1 LLADVST
8 ARADGEV
15 AKVHEV
21 ATQLYAIDPQ
31 NDVAALAIAEQYLM
45 RGDSRGAIGLLRQ
58 HITTAKDELQRDV
71 PKQVARVLR
80 RVEQGLVPVAGVDDA
95 VATALPYDTAKRD
108 VFVGRDEELSRL
120 EALWA
125 KVRNGNLVTCLIS
138 GAAGI
143 GKSTLITRFAT
154 TVLAR
159 GLPAYLV
166 SCQEMGRNI
175 PFATVSDLTCKLAR
189 DPGASATDPQSLAE
203 ASRVTPGLRAVYTGI
218 PDPLP
223 TPPETV
229 RLRVADALIRIL
241 AAVADGGATL
251 VALDDIQYLDP
262 ASKDIVHVL
271 ARRLESTPTLLLATI
286 RSTGPGRSMM
296 GVEASEVVD
305 WQEELCLGTM
315 DKERIQEMV
324 RGLTELAAIPE
335 TVCLKMAELS
345 QGNPYLTE
353 MLVSDW
359 RNSEGESLVA
369 AALRGEGTSSK
380 WRPPDT
386 MRKAF
391 SRQHKGLSRDAEH
404 MLHLLAVAERA
415 IPMDE
420 IESLLTLEPGVGD
433 RAALELIDR
442 AIVRTSSG
450 TLGFRNEPHRAFV
463 YRVMGDEARTY
474 YHARIA
480 RSLTGTAEEEDFQRA
495 LEASLHYLKAGMNEE
510 AVATACAGADAAVT
524 HGAPKEAERVLKAVL
539 PSCPQGISQQVQI
552 LLAQALSSQQRY
564 RESLEAL
571 PNRNSYSGS
580 REPAHSLS
588 IRAEALHRG
597 RLADTDSIAKMI
609 KEAIRQANREA
620 NQSLALSGYQA
631 LAEMAH
637 ENEWQDEVEKVEG
650 ASM

>member
-125 KVRNGNLVTCLIS
+125 KVHDGNLVTCIIS

-229 RLRVADALIRIL
+229 RLRVVWWRWMTFNTWIQQAKTSFTCWRGGSSRHPRCCSRPF
-241 AAVADGGATL
+241 AVL
-251 VALDDIQYLDP
+251 VP
-262 ASKDIVHVL
+262 
-271 ARRLESTPTLLLATI
+271 
-286 RSTGPGRSMM
+286 
-296 GVEASEVVD
+296 
-305 WQEELCLGTM
+305 
-315 DKERIQEMV
+315 
-324 RGLTELAAIPE
+324 
-335 TVCLKMAELS
+335 
-345 QGNPYLTE
+345 
-353 MLVSDW
+353 
-359 RNSEGESLVA
+359 
-369 AALRGEGTSSK
+369 
-380 WRPPDT
+380 
-386 MRKAF
+386 
-391 SRQHKGLSRDAEH
+391 
-404 MLHLLAVAERA
+404 
-415 IPMDE
+415 
-420 IESLLTLEPGVGD
+420 
-433 RAALELIDR
+433 
-442 AIVRTSSG
+442 
-450 TLGFRNEPHRAFV
+450 
-463 YRVMGDEARTY
+463 
-474 YHARIA
+474 
-480 RSLTGTAEEEDFQRA
+480 
-495 LEASLHYLKAGMNEE
+495 
-510 AVATACAGADAAVT
+510 AGA
-524 HGAPKEAERVLKAVL
+524 
-539 PSCPQGISQQVQI
+539 
-552 LLAQALSSQQRY
+552 
-564 RESLEAL
+564 
-571 PNRNSYSGS
+571 
-580 REPAHSLS
+580 
-588 IRAEALHRG
+588 
-597 RLADTDSIAKMI
+597 
-609 KEAIRQANREA
+609 
-620 NQSLALSGYQA
+620 
-631 LAEMAH
+631 
-637 ENEWQDEVEKVEG
+637 
-650 ASM
+650 